1 MINRTHPIIRTFDE
15 IFTKGWDSNSKKE
28 ATAYINTLT
37 SFEFIVGITS
47 LYRLLHPGACITQKL
62 QCRSV
67 DIIKA
72 YQEVQSC
79 VLKHA
84 SGGR

>member
-37 SFEFIVGITS
+37 SFEFIVGIKS
-47 LYRLLHPGACITQKL
+47 LYRLLHPVASITQKL
-62 QCRSV
+62 LGRTI
-67 DIIKA
+67 DIAKA

-79 VLKHA
+79 ILDMRVV
-84 SGGR
+84 